1 MYNFDE
7 IIERRGTNSLKYD
20 IAAKRGMPGDILP
33 FWVADMDFKAPPEV
47 LEALTRRIQHGV
59 FGYSDT
65 IDESYFTALYNWYN
79 NRFDWQI
86 QPEWVVK
93 SPGVVFSICT
103 AIRALTKPG
112 DAVLIQQPVYYPFES
127 AIKDNDRRLIVNQLK
142 NINGR
147 YLMDLDEF
155 EQLIV
160 KENIK
165 LFILCNPH
173 NPVGRVWTRE
183 ELTLLGDICDRHG
196 VYVVSDEIHQ
206 DFVYPGNKHMV
217 FARLK
222 PEYADITITCTAPS
236 KTFNMPGLQISNT
249 FISNGKIRRQF
260 IEEFR
265 KTGYSQPNLI
275 GMLAGQTAY
284 EKCTQWLDELIGYLS
299 GNHKLLRNFLAN
311 ELPAISLVEPEGT
324 YLAWLDFRKTG
335 LSNNELEKLLIHR
348 GKIWLSSG
356 STFGAGGQGY
366 QRFNIGCPRTVLQEG
381 LNRLKEALKLI

>member
-112 DAVLIQQPVYYPFES
+112 DAVLIQQPVYYPFEN